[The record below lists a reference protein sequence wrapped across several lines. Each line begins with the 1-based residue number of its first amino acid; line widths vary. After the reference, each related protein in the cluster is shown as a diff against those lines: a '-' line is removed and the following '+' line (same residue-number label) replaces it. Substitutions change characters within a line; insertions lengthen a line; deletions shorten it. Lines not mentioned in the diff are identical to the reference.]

1 LIGID
6 AKLLYNI
13 LANQTEK
20 LIKKIMHH
28 DQVGFIPGI
37 ERWFNIC
44 KSIYVIQDINR
55 KVVLEKLDILM

>member
-28 DQVGFIPGI
+28 DQVGFIAV
-37 ERWFNIC
+37 C
-44 KSIYVIQDINR
+44 KNVSTYVNQ
-55 KVVLEKLDILM
+55 